1 MCVCVCVCVFFILDG
16 CKPLRTPTTR
26 RAAGGKAAAK
36 GCGSPSQRQAAQDS
50 ADALQG
56 QLRCK
61 AVNRRGCED
70 EQQQGNTGKRGSAVS
85 REQGLGLPAAKRR
98 SGCSAT
104 LVTRWLSVLSIAKLP
119 SGAIPSKPEH
129 RPHRV
134 LGIGCSIR
142 PLAIA

>member
-70 EQQQGNTGKRGSAVS
+70 VQQQGNTGSEAALSAES
-85 REQGLGLPAAKRR
+85 KG
-98 SGCSAT
+98 SGC
-104 LVTRWLSVLSIAKLP
+104 LPPSV
-119 SGAIPSKPEH
+119 GAA
-129 RPHRV
+129 V
-134 LGIGCSIR
+134 A
-142 PLAIA
+142 PL